1 MDKDEKKSVSALR
14 EEAVLQFWKENNI
27 FEESLKKE
35 APKGKYVFYDG
46 PPFATGLP
54 HYGHILGSTVKDVIG
69 RYKTMSGY
77 NVPRRWGWD
86 CHGLPIEN
94 IVEKDLGISGK
105 KAIEE
110 LGIDKE
116 MIKIILSKSF
126 GESLATRDSN
136 NWPLKILYYADLR
149 TLPLGI
155 GTLEARMQD
164 VRNRMPKYTSRPDFE
179 DLVHACKDLEL
190 QLQSNLSK
198 SVFEINDKVI
208 NKFISKAEVFDL

>member
-1 MDKDEKKSVSALR
+1 MKISEIYSKFGIPPNLQEHMFRVFGVVCFLEKSWRGENLDWVQIKKLALLHDLGNVVKFDLDKHPEFLGKVEQAN
-14 EEAVLQFWKENNI
+14 VGFWKEQQ
-27 FEESLKKE
+27 KKVID
-35 APKGKYVFYDG
+35 KYGKDDHEV
-46 PPFATGLP
+46 TNKML
-54 HYGHILGSTVKDVIG
+54 
-69 RYKTMSGY
+69 
-77 NVPRRWGWD
+77 
-86 CHGLPIEN
+86 
-94 IVEKDLGISGK
+94 
-105 KAIEE
+105 EE